1 MKLLHEL
8 TFFVFSST
16 ETVKEST
23 LEAIGY
29 ICQDIQDH
37 RCLEVMSNDILT
49 AIVHGMKRDEP
60 SPHVR
65 LAATNALLNSLEFT
79 RANFET
85 DVSFLLSLFCT
96 VTLQCTEEANIDS
109 FLYWW
114 GWGKS
119 LLVHS
124 MSKHTYVLWGLEYRI
139 S

>member
-96 VTLQCTEEANIDS
+96 MTLQCTEEAYNDS

-114 GWGKS
+114 RGKS

-124 MSKHTYVLWGLEYRI
+124 KSKHTYVLWGSE
-139 S
+139 